1 MTEPVTASE
10 SGEPSRRSSVG
21 GNARS
26 GGAGMV
32 LVVALVLVGA
42 AVGLM
47 FVGRANTGNYILAL
61 LALLSTA
68 GVFSLFALASG
79 IIRFAGKDNDNPMI
93 RAVSDGAFDGI
104 VVTDAGGRV
113 MYANAAYLALVDAVD
128 EKDVRPVERV
138 FIGDP
143 DVSEA
148 VYRLL
153 KASRE
158 GRRLQEEV
166 RVAGFNGKEARWL
179 RMRVRPLE
187 DGKKVSRATVWSIAD
202 VTRDR
207 EKQENIFQELQHAID
222 YLDHA
227 PAGFFS
233 VDAKGAVV
241 YLNATLAAWLD
252 HDLASVGSGGLMLSD
267 IVSGEG
273 VSQIG
278 RAHV

>member
-1 MTEPVTASE
+1 
-10 SGEPSRRSSVG
+10 
-21 GNARS
+21 
-26 GGAGMV
+26 MV

-148 VYRLL
+148 V
-153 KASRE
+153 
-158 GRRLQEEV
+158 
-166 RVAGFNGKEARWL
+166 
-179 RMRVRPLE
+179 
-187 DGKKVSRATVWSIAD
+187 
-202 VTRDR
+202 
-207 EKQENIFQELQHAID
+207 
-222 YLDHA
+222 
-227 PAGFFS
+227 
-233 VDAKGAVV
+233 
-241 YLNATLAAWLD
+241 
-252 HDLASVGSGGLMLSD
+252 
-267 IVSGEG
+267 
-273 VSQIG
+273 
-278 RAHV
+278 